1 MRRRVPDVRQLEAA
15 DCGAACLA
23 MVLAYFG
30 KRVPLHE
37 VRELTCTDAQG
48 VNALSLVKAA
58 RAYGLDA
65 RGLRAEVESLPQL
78 PRGSVLHWE
87 FSHFVVLERVTRKG
101 VRVIDPACGRRHLPF
116 DAVRRRYT
124 GVAIAFDR
132 SDGFDPTSSPARGTW
147 RYLRPVLGHRRDL
160 GRVLT
165 ASLLMRLLA
174 LALPLLTAL
183 VVDELVPRGDRHLL
197 AILTVGA
204 AGIVGYQFLTAFLR
218 GNLLLELR
226 TRLDMGLT
234 TRFVEHLVELP
245 YAYFLRRSSGDLM
258 MRMQSNANV
267 REILTTG
274 SISAL
279 IDGAFAT
286 LYLALVAVVSLPLA
300 LLVLVI
306 AALQVTTMLASWRR
320 NQRLMSESLQV
331 EATTQSYAYE
341 LLAGIQTLKASGA
354 EHRAAEHWS
363 GLFTDQVKVALTRD
377 RLTAAVDSV
386 MSALQTAAPLLI
398 LLAGAYQVIGGAMS
412 LGTMLAAAALAA
424 GFLQPLATLVSTGL
438 QLQLV
443 GSYMERINDVLDA
456 PTEAHGRR
464 HRPVARLAGHVRA
477 DSVSFAY
484 GPLAPLAVTD
494 VSLEVRPGQHV
505 GIVGRSGS
513 GKSTLAHLLLGLY
526 PPTSGEIEFDGMNL
540 RDLDVVSLRRQLGI
554 VTQRPYLFA
563 SSIRQ
568 NIALTDP
575 SLPLDAIV
583 HAAKL
588 ACIHDDIEAMPM
600 GYDTRLHDGGTS
612 LSGGQRQRMAIARA
626 LVHRPSILLLDEAT
640 SELDTVTE
648 QMVYERLAAL
658 SATTIVIAHRLSTVR
673 HADHIVVLDDG
684 MVAESGTHGDLV
696 AKGGVYHALLNAQ
709 SSLGR
714 ESAQAVAELEAMATA
729 RALSAPRE
737 SSAPTS
743 VVPETPSPAPE
754 TVGGKDFIT
763 RLRDEIQERMET
775 LRPTVDEYARLQAT
789 RDVMQNGRSPSAAG
803 TRRKRPT

>member
-23 MVLAYFG
+23 MVLRYFG
-30 KRVPLHE
+30 KRVPLDE
-37 VRELTCTDAQG
+37 VREMTCTDGQG
-48 VNALSLVKAA
+48 VNALSLVEAA
-58 RAYGLDA
+58 RAYGLKA
-65 RGLRAEVESLPQL
+65 TGVRADIESLGQL
-78 PRGSVLHWE
+78 PPGSVLHWE
-87 FSHFVVLERVTRKG
+87 FKHFVVLERVTRKG
-101 VRVIDPACGRRHLPF
+101 VRVIDPACGRRRVPF
-116 DAVRRRYT
+116 DAMRRRYT

-132 SDGFDPTSSPARGTW
+132 TDGFDPKSSPARGTW
-147 RYLRPVLGHRRDL
+147 RYLRPVIGQRRDL
-160 GRVLT
+160 GRALT

-174 LALPLLTAL
+174 LALPLLTAF
-183 VVDELVPRGDRHLL
+183 VVDEIVPRGDRHLL
-197 AILTVGA
+197 AVLTVGA
-204 AGIVGYQFLTAFLR
+204 AAIVGYQFLTAFLR
-218 GNLLLELR
+218 ANLLLELR

-267 REILTTG
+267 REILTTA
-274 SISAL
+274 SISSL

-286 LYLALVAVVSLPLA
+286 LYLALVAVVSVPLA

-306 AALQVTTMLASWRR
+306 AAFQVTTMLAAWRR

-363 GLFTDQVKVALTRD
+363 RLFTDQVTVSLTRD

-398 LLAGAYQVIGGAMS
+398 LLAGAYQVVGGALS

-443 GSYMERINDVLDA
+443 GSYMDRINDVLDA
-456 PTEAHGRR
+456 PAEQQGRR

-477 DSVSFAY
+477 DRVSFAY
-484 GPLAPLAVTD
+484 GPLAPMVVTD
-494 VSLEVRPGQHV
+494 VSLEVSPGQHI

-526 PPTSGEIEFDGMNL
+526 TPTSGEIRFDGMDL
-540 RDLDVVSLRRQLGI
+540 RDLDVVWLRRQLGI

-563 SSIRQ
+563 SSIRE

-575 SLPLDAIV
+575 SLPLDAV
-583 HAAKL
+583 VDAAKL

-648 QMVYERLAAL
+648 QIVYDNLASL

-673 HADHIVVLDDG
+673 HADHIVLLDDG
-684 MVAESGTHGDLV
+684 RVAESGTHAELV
-696 AKGGVYHALLNAQ
+696 AHGGVYCALINAQ
-709 SSLGR
+709 SSLGGEAAR
-714 ESAQAVAELEAMATA
+714 QVAGLEATA
-729 RALSAPRE
+729 PPRALLAPRE
-737 SSAPTS
+737 PSAAAAA
-743 VVPETPSPAPE
+743 VPEVPAPAPAA
-754 TVGGKDFIT
+754 VAGKDFIG
-763 RLRDEIQERMET
+763 RLHDEIQERIET
-775 LRPTVDEYARLQAT
+775 LRPTVDEYARLHDAL
-789 RDVMQNGRSPSAAG
+789 DAMQKGAAD
-803 TRRKRPT
+803 TRRTRRT